1 MSENENV
8 EVKDIADAT
17 KFADEITKK
26 VGPQL
31 GGAITEAVDAR
42 IQSLGLDR
50 VDRKAGIFPGV
61 EGAGEEQPDPKQRA
75 TAFFRAALFGPG
87 DGVSVKALAEG
98 APATGGYLVPEDF
111 RSEVVMRT
119 NELSVLY
126 PRAFRFRTSL
136 NSVKLPNLSTDVEM
150 SWDEAE
156 NAAFGES
163 DAAFGQTGFTI
174 HRMNAITYS
183 SRELLADSAVNLV
196 DLLTQLFADAVSR
209 ERDKVIC
216 IGDGSTQPEGIF
228 SATGIATV
236 SSIGS
241 ITYDKLLEI
250 DEKIAEQYRGESS
263 LVWVTNQ
270 TVRRYVRGL
279 KDDNGMPLL
288 RTPLER
294 GAPMTLLDHP
304 ILINKNVPAGYL
316 ALGVMGKYWI
326 ADREEMGFESTTTGG
341 DTFKKH
347 QIALKI
353 WERWDGKLTYKTDCW
368 VIGSGITG

>member
-1 MSENENV
+1 MADEPIV
-8 EVKDIADAT
+8 EALDPAKMADALV
-17 KFADEITKK
+17 DQ

-31 GGAITEAVDAR
+31 GRLVTEAVAAKISD
-42 IQSLGLDR
+42 LGLDR
-50 VDRKAGIFPGV
+50 IDRKAGVFPGV
-61 EGAGEEQPDPKQRA
+61 DAADEREPDPRKRVE
-75 TAFFRAALFGPG
+75 AFLRAALFGAH
-87 DGVSVKALAEG
+87 DGAAVKALSEG
-98 APATGGYLVPEDF
+98 TVTAGGYLVPDDF
-111 RSEVVMRT
+111 RAEVVMRT
-119 NELSVLY
+119 NELSVLH

-136 NSVKLPNLSTDVEM
+136 ASVKLPSLATDVEM

-156 NAAFGES
+156 NAALDES
-163 DAAFGQTGFTI
+163 DAVFGQTSFTI

-183 SRELLADSAVNLV
+183 SRELLADAAVDLV
-196 DLLTQLFADAVSR
+196 DLLTQIFADAVSR

-228 SATGIATV
+228 SASGVTSV

-250 DEKIAEQYRGESS
+250 DESIAEQYRSDPS

-288 RTPLER
+288 QMPLER

-304 ILINKNVPAGYL
+304 LLINKNVPSGYL
-316 ALGVMGKYWI
+316 ALGVMQKYWI

-347 QIALKI
+347 QVALKI
-353 WERWDGKLTYKTDCW
+353 WERWDGKLVYKTDCW
-368 VIGSGITG
+368 CIGSGITG